1 MPVGLCAFALATLV
15 FGKDCPVP
23 SETLDCVGL
32 LLSPDV
38 ATFLYGV
45 SSIPGRGTVADR
57 HLLISV
63 VTDLVLIIA
72 FVLLT

>member
-1 MPVGLCAFALATLV
+1 M
-15 FGKDCPVP
+15 
-23 SETLDCVGL
+23 